1 MQLQSLFGVL
11 EMDGYLTSSILALF
25 IQLVRQSSQGWRWK
39 NGGAIRHL
47 RHRSLRM
54 PGIQIT
60 PFPSTWNCR
69 PHRLV
74 HSPNPYS
81 PYLFIYAYS
90 TNPWNSRKDTNLLLM
105 KIQTRAPSPP
115 AAAAAFWGFTKFH
128 PQLSFS
134 AKKNHYEC
142 LKLKLFRPPRGRA
155 FWSTQCAKIP
165 SKQHISMLMNACSQN
180 KTMKK
185 VSGIKQ
191 PPKHDRH

>member
-25 IQLVRQSSQGWRWK
+25 IQLVSQSSQGWRWK

-69 PHRLV
+69 LHRLV
-74 HSPNPYS
+74 HSPNPSS

-90 TNPWNSRKDTNLLLM
+90 TNLETPEKTQIYCWWKSKPGLLLLLLLFEVLPNSTHSFHSRP
-105 KIQTRAPSPP
+105 KKPLQVPKTEPFQTTQRS
-115 AAAAAFWGFTKFH
+115 
-128 PQLSFS
+128 SF
-134 AKKNHYEC
+134 
-142 LKLKLFRPPRGRA
+142 LKYPMR
-155 FWSTQCAKIP
+155 
-165 SKQHISMLMNACSQN
+165 
-180 KTMKK
+180 
-185 VSGIKQ
+185 
-191 PPKHDRH
+191 